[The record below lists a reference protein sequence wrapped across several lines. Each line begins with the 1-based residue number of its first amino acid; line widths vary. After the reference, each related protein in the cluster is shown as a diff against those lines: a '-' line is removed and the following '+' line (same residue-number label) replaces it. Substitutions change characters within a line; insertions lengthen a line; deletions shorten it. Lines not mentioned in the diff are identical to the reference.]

1 MASATRF
8 AGSELWIP
16 VTKPA
21 TKTITAV
28 TKANPAVVSVSSHG
42 SVAGDIVYIG
52 AVTGMP
58 EFPAG
63 WYYVGAPAA
72 GTFTINL
79 DTTAYAAAGTG
90 GSVQQYTWQKM
101 CEAKNFNSSNPA
113 RPEIDT
119 TGMCDESST
128 SESGVKTLGTITIS
142 GNKLP
147 QGTVQKA
154 LRGYEATGETF
165 PVKVNFP
172 TPATNGAYFVPVFIQ
187 NLNWQGA
194 VSGVWTL
201 DGTFKKAAAEA
212 FFIPA

>member
-16 VTKPA
+16 VTKLA

-28 TKANPAVVSVSSHG
+28 TKANPAVVSVTTHG
-42 SVAGDIVYIG
+42 SAAGDIVYIG

-63 WYYVGAPAA
+63 WYTVGAPAA

-90 GSVQQYTWQKM
+90 GSIQQYTWQKM
-101 CEAKNFNSSNPA
+101 CEAKNFNSSNAA

-119 TGMCDESST
+119 TGMCDSST
-128 SESGVKTLGTITIS
+128 TSEAGVSSLGTIAIS
-142 GNKLP
+142 GNQLP

-154 LRGYEATGETF
+154 LRAYESTGETF

-172 TPATNGAYFVPVFIQ
+172 TPATNGAYFVPVFVQ

-194 VSGVWTL
+194 VNGVWTL
-201 DGTFKKAAAEA
+201 DGTFKKAAAEV

>member
-16 VTKPA
+16 VTKLA

-28 TKANPAVVSVSSHG
+28 TKASPAVVSVTTHG

-63 WYYVGAPAA
+63 WYTVGSPAA

-79 DTTAYAAAGTG
+79 DTTAYVAAGTG
-90 GSVQQYTWQKM
+90 GSIQQYTWQKM

-128 SESGVKTLGTITIS
+128 SESGVKALGTITIS

-172 TPATNGAYFVPVFIQ
+172 TTATNGAYFVPVFVQ
-187 NLNWQGA
+187 NMNWQGA
-194 VSGVWTL
+194 VNGVWTL
-201 DGTFKKAAAEA
+201 DGTFKKSAAEV

>member
-16 VTKPA
+16 VTKLA

-28 TKANPAVVSVSSHG
+28 TKASPAVVSVTTHG

-63 WYYVGAPAA
+63 WYTVGSPAA

-79 DTTAYAAAGTG
+79 DTTAYVAAGTG
-90 GSVQQYTWQKM
+90 GSIQQYTWQKM

-128 SESGVKTLGTITIS
+128 SESGVKALGTITIS

-172 TPATNGAYFVPVFIQ
+172 TPATNGAYYVPVFVQ

-194 VSGVWTL
+194 VNGVWTL
-201 DGTFKKAAAEA
+201 DGTFKKAAAEV